1 MPSMHMKENF
11 FDNGQKTDKIQFV
24 LQNVCINATSFKL
37 SIQDTLLMS
46 REKKILSKI
55 YVRLNLFYV
64 QARAYDS
71 GKALGKKFALE
82 FVKLYKNQLL

>member
-1 MPSMHMKENF
+1 MGKKRIKFNLFCKMFASTQHRLNLVY
-11 FDNGQKTDKIQFV
+11 KTRFSCQGK
-24 LQNVCINATSFKL
+24 
-37 SIQDTLLMS
+37 
-46 REKKILSKI
+46 KKILSKI

>member
-1 MPSMHMKENF
+1 MHIKENF

-37 SIQDTLLMS
+37 SILDTLALLMS

-71 GKALGKKFALE
+71 EKVLGKKIALE
-82 FVKLYKNQLL
+82 FVKIYKNK

>member
-1 MPSMHMKENF
+1 MPSMHIKENF

-71 GKALGKKFALE
+71 EKVLGKKIALE
-82 FVKLYKNQLL
+82 FVKIYKNK